1 MKKLSEVENGNIGKE
16 VHRWYFSTRIFSHR
30 MLLLVLAC
38 LHQPAGSSLLL
49 PHVSAGS
56 HRPGGSHISAGPH
69 ISASPHIS
77 VGPHRPWSSS
87 QHKPWGSHPH
97 HREFHPVQHKASHP
111 GYQTNIVI
119 DPYAKVSLKI
129 IANCRFGW
137 IVLDGWGIPRWQ
149 EVYGTLQ
156 CSKG

>member
-16 VHRWYFSTRIFSHR
+16 VHRWHFSTRIFSHR

-38 LHQPAGSSLLL
+38 LHKPAGSSLL
-49 PHVSAGS
+49 PHISA
-56 HRPGGSHISAGPH
+56 GSHISAGPQ
-69 ISASPHIS
+69 ISA
-77 VGPHRPWSSS
+77 GPHRPWSSS
-87 QHKPWGSHPH
+87 QRKPWGSHPH

-156 CSKG
+156 